1 MKVTQI
7 YTGADKQSHFRDLT
21 VPTATDPASGR
32 DLLEYLPSTGAGVSE
47 GSVSAGS
54 HGFHN
59 APRRQ
64 FVAVLKGGLRIETGD
79 GDQRTFGPG
88 DIFLAEDLDGEGH
101 KTTNT
106 ELPTRLLYVY
116 VPDDFNADTWADSRP
131 G

>member
-7 YTGADKQSHFRDLT
+7 YTGSDKRSYFRDLT
-21 VPTATDPASGR
+21 VPTAVDAASGR

-47 GSVSAGS
+47 GGVSRSS
-54 HGFHN
+54 HDFHN

-64 FVAVLKGGLRIETGD
+64 FVAVLKGGLRIEAGD
-79 GDQRTFGPG
+79 GTQRTFGPG
-88 DIFLAEDLDGEGH
+88 DIFLAEDLDGQGH

-116 VPDDFNADTWADSRP
+116 VPDDFDASAWAD
-131 G
+131 